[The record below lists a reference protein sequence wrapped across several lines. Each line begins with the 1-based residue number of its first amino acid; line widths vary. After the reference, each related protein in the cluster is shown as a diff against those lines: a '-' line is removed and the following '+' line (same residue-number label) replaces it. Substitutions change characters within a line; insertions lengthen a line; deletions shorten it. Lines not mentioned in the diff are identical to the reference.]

1 MPESNSR
8 TLLETALLTVWG
20 KESISKIQTTFVPKG
35 TLLMT
40 PTRLIPQEIE
50 IGHGIPLVVVPPVVV
65 VVNIDVVVVVIA
77 VDVDV
82 AVVVI
87 VEMVKLVLF
96 DVIDVFDVVVMANVV
111 VVTVVMVAVVVVV
124 THLTGSF
131 VTRIVP

>member
-20 KESISKIQTTFVPKG
+20 KESISKVQTTFVPKG

-50 IGHGIPLVVVPPVVV
+50 IGHGVPLVVVPPVVA

-77 VDVDV
+77 VDVDIAV
-82 AVVVI
+82 LVLGEMVEVLLVVV
-87 VEMVKLVLF
+87 K
-96 DVIDVFDVVVMANVV
+96 DVFDVVVMANV

-124 THLTGSF
+124 MHLTGSF
-131 VTRIVP
+131 VTRIVPY